1 MTLLVFMAAVEESTW
16 HIAGMC
22 ARGREPRMLC
32 GHRLRGPVHR
42 RLTGPLPDDGRIPCE
57 ACAAVL
63 AAFRSIREL
72 PSPGSITGYFSGR
85 LPVADEEPE
94 WPGDEPDAPWNAR
107 GGNDRSDNSAAR
119 PDSAALLPA

>member
-1 MTLLVFMAAVEESTW
+1 MASALASTW
-16 HIAGMC
+16 HKVDVRT
-22 ARGREPRMLC
+22 RGRAPVAAC